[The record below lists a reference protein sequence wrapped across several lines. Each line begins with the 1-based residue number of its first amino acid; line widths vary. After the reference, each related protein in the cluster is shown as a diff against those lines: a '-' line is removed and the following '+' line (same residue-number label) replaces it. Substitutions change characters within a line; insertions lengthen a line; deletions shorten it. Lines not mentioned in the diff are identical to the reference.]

1 MPTLRTGKA
10 ISVSTQNG
18 LTPAGAGLRDRRP
31 AIVADVRVGLTGGIG
46 SGKST
51 VAAGLVKRGGLLVDA
66 DAIARQVVEPTGRAF
81 APVVDRFGG
90 SVVGPDGRLDRNAL
104 AKIVFNDKSA
114 LSDLNRITHP
124 AIRELMEEQAGE
136 AETTAGDIVILDVPL
151 LDLEGKARLLLSS
164 VIVVDVPTEMAI
176 SRLVAHRGF
185 DEADARARSRAQ
197 MSREERLSLADLVVD
212 NSGSRDDL
220 ESEID
225 RVWSRL
231 VEIAA
236 R

>member
-1 MPTLRTGKA
+1 M
-10 ISVSTQNG
+10 
-18 LTPAGAGLRDRRP
+18 
-31 AIVADVRVGLTGGIG
+31 RVGLTGGIG

-51 VAAGLVKRGGLLVDA
+51 VAAGFVKRGGFLVDA

-81 APVVDRFGG
+81 APLVDRFGG
-90 SVVGPDGRLDRNAL
+90 SVVGPGGTLDRNAL

-114 LSDLNRITHP
+114 LADLNRITHP
-124 AIRELMEEQAGE
+124 AIRELMEEQAAE
-136 AETTAGDIVILDVPL
+136 AEKSASDIVILDIPL
-151 LDLEGKARLLLSS
+151 LDLEGKARLSLAS
-164 VIVVDVPTEMAI
+164 VVVVDVPTEVAI

-185 DEADARARSRAQ
+185 EDADARARTRAQ

-212 NSGSRDDL
+212 NSGGRDDL

-225 RVWSRL
+225 RVWSGL
-231 VEIAA
+231 VEIAG